1 MCNNKCPN
9 CGSNMVEKP
18 PVMIYPS
25 NPPQYDS
32 VMWCGCGYTEN
43 RGRVFDKTS
52 DEQLYDLWK
61 RIN

>member
-9 CGSNMVEKP
+9 CGSNMVEKS
-18 PVMIYPS
+18 PVMFYPT

-43 RGRVFDKTS
+43 RGRVYDKTE